1 MSCKV
6 PFGSNTSRNVINVH
20 PKWMKQVSAVNL
32 GPGCYDINLTGNKT
46 RHSTAASYYSSLL
59 GWKRQYEVKRLASI
73 PNLFSRN
80 LKLSKESQQRNLG
93 PGRYNISREV
103 KVKGNSESIGPINTR
118 EVRFPESKTNDNPGV
133 GTYGVKG
140 DPYLYK
146 EEMDAKHKSPS
157 TKGLLER
164 GGDGSRSLPSTGCHL
179 APGTYEVSGSIEELL
194 NKKTGNRGPYD
205 LMTGPRSYDKVSE
218 YPEPGTYP
226 VRSFTSDLLRPE
238 KRYTGK
244 FRRLVD
250 ENKKMDKC
258 YSTSVQNKLIAS
270 KLGPSYYDPNYP
282 SEGRKSFNRQ
292 MPSFLSSSSR
302 DAHSL
307 FSVRRVIL

>member
-73 PNLFSRN
+73 PNYSVGISSCQRN
-80 LKLSKESQQRNLG
+80 LSKEILDLAIQHIKR
-93 PGRYNISREV
+93 
-103 KVKGNSESIGPINTR
+103 SEK
-118 EVRFPESKTNDNPGV
+118 SKTNDNPGV

-226 VRSFTSDLLRPE
+226 VRSFTSDLLRSE

-307 FSVRRVIL
+307 FSVRRFF